1 VTEPIFSFY
10 HAVVGWLIFLLI
22 VAAVG
27 SFVSA
32 SSGIAS
38 RVQEGGFQEALL
50 RHAPIRRQLTGLL
63 GLFFLVLAWNAY
75 LGIYELLFSTAGV
88 VVGAG

>member
-38 RVQEGGFQEALL
+38 RVQEGGFQEVLL